1 MAVKDGKLAAVGSNA
16 DIEAF
21 VGDDTIS
28 IDLAGKFTM
37 PGLIDTHTHPF
48 DSTFQILDQLVLDDP
63 QSVEDFQ
70 QQVVDYEKANPEKEW
85 ITGLAWPKGMF
96 SGENPHRSVLDAVV
110 PNTPTCLMDQGG
122 HANLCN
128 TKALEIIGIMDPDF
142 VVPENGIVERD
153 EDGVPSGTIRETT
166 IGYAKKFM
174 PTAPPELYAQA
185 IDYVQELFLSKGV
198 TAHRTAEGDE
208 RDLVALKAKAD
219 AGEIKLHWAVGMN
232 VNFAQSTY
240 SLEERMQQIE
250 DRGKY
255 ASEFV
260 NPNFAKIFLDAD
272 VSGYGIWM
280 LEPFPGTEDNYG
292 QPVVDVE
299 DLNRWTAELDQKGI
313 SVQYH
318 AIGSASIAAVA
329 DALELAAEANGGKLK
344 TRHYPDHNGLPTPRD
359 IERFARLTGIV
370 GYAPYFAFHFPSIH
384 ASYEEF
390 LGKEALGRMQ
400 PARDTIDAGA
410 MIATGTDFSSLP
422 QDPFPLLEGMVHRR
436 NPWMTKAESPPNNAS
451 QAITLEEAI
460 KAYTLWGAHAL
471 LAEELIGSLE
481 VGKQADFIV
490 LDRNLFEISVD
501 DIDSTKVLK
510 TVFNGRVVYERSE

>member
-1 MAVKDGKLAAVGSNA
+1 
-16 DIEAF
+16 
-21 VGDDTIS
+21 
-28 IDLAGKFTM
+28 
-37 PGLIDTHTHPF
+37 
-48 DSTFQILDQLVLDDP
+48 
-63 QSVEDFQ
+63 
-70 QQVVDYEKANPEKEW
+70 
-85 ITGLAWPKGMF
+85 
-96 SGENPHRSVLDAVV
+96 
-110 PNTPTCLMDQGG
+110 MDQGG

-128 TKALEIIGIMDPDF
+128 TKALEITGIMDPDF
-142 VVPENGIVERD
+142 VVPENGVVERD
-153 EDGVPSGTIRETT
+153 EDGVPSGTIRETAV
-166 IGYAKKFM
+166 GHAKKFM
-174 PTAPPELYAQA
+174 PKTAPELYAQA
-185 IDYVQELFLSKGV
+185 IDYIQELFVSKGV

-208 RDLVALKAKAD
+208 SDLVALKAKAD
-219 AGEIKLHWAVGMN
+219 ADEIMLHWAVGMN
-232 VNFAQSTY
+232 VNFSQSTY
-240 SLEERMQQIE
+240 SMEERMQQI
-250 DRGKY
+250 DNRGKY

-260 NPNFAKIFLDAD
+260 NPDFAKIFLDAD

-280 LEPFPGTEDNYG
+280 LEPFLGTEDNYG

-299 DLNRWTAELDQKGI
+299 DLNRWTTEFDQKGI

-359 IERFARLTGIV
+359 IERFARLTGLV

-384 ASYEEF
+384 ASYKEF
-390 LGKEALGRMQ
+390 LGEEAVGQLQ

-436 NPWMTKAESPPNNAS
+436 NPWMTEAESPPNNGS

-460 KAYTLWGAHAL
+460 KVYTLWGAHAL
-471 LAEELIGSLE
+471 LAEDRIGSLE

-490 LDRNLFEISVD
+490 LDRNLFDVPVD
-501 DIDSTKVLK
+501 DIDSTEVLK
-510 TVFNGRVVYERSE
+510 TVFNGRVVYESSE